1 MTPRSSTST
10 CTVQPP
16 GVAAAER
23 GGAARHQRPVPR
35 HQLVQLPRRGGGAM
49 AQAGVLGQGGTAR
62 YKFIND
68 TFTLGIGGMRKGL
81 SSLQF

>member
-16 GVAAAER
+16 GVAER

-62 YKFIND
+62 YQFIND